1 MGWEFVRNRKINR
14 KTVEK
19 TIFNGLESLEEP
31 KRIAGKWI
39 PIIPLYG
46 FRTYVDNVEYYRGLV
61 RKLKDANRTI
71 NMGISKMAESS
82 ATSGDSLPIFTRQ
95 QIKGLE
101 SKWQTKTDK
110 SYMVI
115 NDLVDPQ
122 GNPIASGPVGTLQP
136 NQIDPN
142 TISAIDIIS
151 NFVQRLTGNA
161 PQDTI
166 DPDASGK
173 AINALR
179 KRENLNTQVISDNI
193 VQSIKHSGR
202 VYRAMAGDVYTRSQ
216 MKKILGADGTIK
228 MEQLNMQSLD
238 PQTGNPIQINDLSR
252 GKFSVDVEV
261 GPQYESQKEATIE
274 SIERVME
281 KIQPDSPYFGPLI
294 AMWMENIT
302 GTGLKP
308 LKEFNKS
315 LMLRQG
321 LVEPE
326 SPEEEQIVQQ
336 LQQQTDPQDE
346 LIKAATNQQNA
357 EAKNLEASSIQKI
370 ADAGNKEADSQL
382 KKAQAAEKVVDIGI
396 KQTEQTLRRL
406 VGIEVS

>member
-1 MGWEFVRNRKINR
+1 
-14 KTVEK
+14 
-19 TIFNGLESLEEP
+19 
-31 KRIAGKWI
+31 
-39 PIIPLYG
+39 
-46 FRTYVDNVEYYRGLV
+46 
-61 RKLKDANRTI
+61 
-71 NMGISKMAESS
+71 
-82 ATSGDSLPIFTRQ
+82 
-95 QIKGLE
+95 
-101 SKWQTKTDK
+101 
-110 SYMVI
+110 
-115 NDLVDPQ
+115 
-122 GNPIASGPVGTLQP
+122 
-136 NQIDPN
+136 
-142 TISAIDIIS
+142 
-151 NFVQRLTGNA
+151 
-161 PQDTI
+161 
-166 DPDASGK
+166 
-173 AINALR
+173 
-179 KRENLNTQVISDNI
+179 
-193 VQSIKHSGR
+193 
-202 VYRAMAGDVYTRSQ
+202 
-216 MKKILGADGTIK
+216 
-228 MEQLNMQSLD
+228 
-238 PQTGNPIQINDLSR
+238 
-252 GKFSVDVEV
+252 
-261 GPQYESQKEATIE
+261 
-274 SIERVME
+274 ME

-308 LKEFNKS
+308 LKEFNRS